1 VSLLLDALRKAE
13 KAKEAAQGGSKA
25 KTPGAGGLSLE
36 PTVEEE
42 KRVMTRDKLP
52 DISTPL
58 EIGSEDLAPRRAA
71 AKMPLENAA
80 PPAAPATP
88 GPSATGSGRPARP
101 ASGGGSSDS
110 AARRAAAQTMLQA
123 QFKEPNP
130 KLPFYITM
138 GVLGVFAIGTIV
150 YFYLQLRPRPPL
162 VNANPAPSAQVQVA
176 AAPAPAPRAPAPRLP
191 SGQTIPGL
199 PGGASAQPAS
209 ATAPT
214 TSSAAAP
221 TAAAA
226 GAIPAAPAPA
236 AKPVAPAPAPSAQQP
251 TPTQPTAAP
260 QPTPAP
266 AAITRTTREARSGAR
281 TNPAGAFGRRTV
293 ARVNPGVAAGYAAY
307 EAGDLAA
314 ARHGYQEALRSEP
327 RNIDALLGMAA
338 VEVRA
343 GQYAAADRYYQQV
356 LRLDPPNPYANAGML
371 ALRNQQVNPV
381 AGESRVK
388 SLMAREPDA
397 EALQFTLGN
406 QYAQQGRWNEAQQA
420 YFKALAADPKNPDF
434 AYNLAVSLD
443 HLRQA
448 SPALQHYR
456 LALKLAETRRAGF
469 DVNAVRARIAQL
481 AH

>member
-1 VSLLLDALRKAE
+1 MSLLLDALRKAE

-25 KTPGAGGLSLE
+25 KTPSAGGLSLE
-36 PTVEEE
+36 PTAEDE

-58 EIGSEDLAPRRAA
+58 EIGSEDLAPRRAPA
-71 AKMPLENAA
+71 QAPLESSAQ
-80 PPAAPATP
+80 PATP
-88 GPSATGSGRPARP
+88 SGPSATGSGRPPRP

-123 QFKEPNP
+123 QFKEPDP
-130 KLPFYITM
+130 KLPFYITV

-176 AAPAPAPRAPAPRLP
+176 AAPAPRAPAPRLP

-199 PGGASAQPAS
+199 PGGASAQPA
-209 ATAPT
+209 TAPT

-226 GAIPAAPAPA
+226 GASPAAPA
-236 AKPVAPAPAPSAQQP
+236 AKPVAPAPAPSAQP
-251 TPTQPTAAP
+251 PAPTQPTAAP
-260 QPTPAP
+260 QPAPAP

-281 TNPAGAFGRRTV
+281 TSPASAFGRRTV

-307 EAGDLAA
+307 EAGDLTA
-314 ARHGYQEALRSEP
+314 ARNGYQQALRSEP
-327 RNIDALLGMAA
+327 RNLDALLGMAA

-343 GQYAAADRYYQQV
+343 GQYAAADRYYQHV

-381 AGESRVK
+381 AAESRVK

-448 SPALQHYR
+448 NPALQHYR

-469 DVNAVRARIAQL
+469 DVNAVQARIAQL

>member
-1 VSLLLDALRKAE
+1 MSLLLDALRKAE
-13 KAKEAAQGGSKA
+13 KAKEAAQGAGKSKA
-25 KTPGAGGLSLE
+25 PSTDALSLE
-36 PTVEEE
+36 PTAEEE

-71 AKMPLENAA
+71 AQPPVENAA
-80 PPAAPATP
+80 PPAAPAP
-88 GPSATGSGRPARP
+88 PSGPSAPGSGRPRP
-101 ASGGGSSDS
+101 ASGGAPEDP
-110 AARRAAAQTMLQA
+110 AARRAVAQSMLQA

-130 KLPFYITM
+130 RLPFFITV
-138 GVLGVFAIGTIV
+138 GVLGAFAIGTIV

-162 VNANPAPSAQVQVA
+162 VNANPPPAAQVEVA
-176 AAPAPAPRAPAPRLP
+176 SGRAPAPRARAPQPP
-191 SGQTIPGL
+191 SGQAIPGL
-199 PGGASAQPAS
+199 PGASSTPPAGAAGSMP
-209 ATAPT
+209 
-214 TSSAAAP
+214 SAAATTTVP
-221 TAAAA
+221 PSPH
-226 GAIPAAPAPA
+226 PAASPPQA
-236 AKPVAPAPAPSAQQP
+236 AKPVAPAPAPKAEAP
-251 TPTQPTAAP
+251 APKPETAAP
-260 QPTPAP
+260 QPAPAP
-266 AAITRTTREARSGAR
+266 AAITRTTRDGRSAAR
-281 TNPAGAFGRRTV
+281 TNSFGRRTV

-307 EAGDLAA
+307 DAGDLAA
-314 ARHGYQEALRSEP
+314 ARRGYQQALRSEP

-381 AGESRVK
+381 AAESRVK

-443 HLRQA
+443 HLRQV

-469 DVNAVRARIAQL
+469 DVNAVRARVAQL